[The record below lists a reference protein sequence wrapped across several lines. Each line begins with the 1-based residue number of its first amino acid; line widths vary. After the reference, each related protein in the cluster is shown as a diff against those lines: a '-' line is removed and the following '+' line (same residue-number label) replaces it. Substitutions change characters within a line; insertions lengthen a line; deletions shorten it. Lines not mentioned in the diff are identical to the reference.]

1 MFENR
6 KYVIVTKAELDNV
19 DFSKVMQTSKATC
32 RYSKN
37 GGKAILKYE
46 GSQPSFLSGKTEYTN
61 AQILEKINI
70 TDKSEWEP
78 DGETD

>member
-19 DFSKVMQTSKATC
+19 DFSKVMQTSKTTC

-46 GSQPSFLSGKTEYTN
+46 GNQPSFLSGKTEYTN
-61 AQILEKINI
+61 KEILTKINV
-70 TDKSEWEP
+70 TDKSEWES
-78 DGETD
+78 DE

>member
-19 DFSKVMQTSKATC
+19 DFSKVMQISKTTC

-46 GSQPSFLSGKTEYTN
+46 GSQPSFLSGKAEYTH
-61 AQILEKINI
+61 AEILEKINV
-70 TDKSEWEP
+70 TDKSEWES
-78 DGETD
+78 DE

>member
-19 DFSKVMQTSKATC
+19 DFSKVMQISKTTC

-61 AQILEKINI
+61 KEILTKINV
-70 TDKSEWEP
+70 TDKSEWES
-78 DGETD
+78 DE

>member
-1 MFENR
+1 MIENR

-19 DFSKVMQTSKATC
+19 DFSKVMQTSKTTC

-37 GGKAILKYE
+37 GNKAILKYA

-61 AQILEKINI
+61 AQILTKINI
-70 TDKSEWEP
+70 TDKSEWESS
-78 DGETD
+78 E